1 MGVDVKEICI
11 SRLSSTAGVDL
22 NSAVAETSLYTVPIG
37 KTCIVTHVVM
47 RSFTDVCDDAA
58 TEVSFGLAGAPTEW
72 RDGLLLSSVTT
83 GASGTNTDYVVLTP
97 DEGTSGTPEA
107 CTLMFTA
114 ATVFTI
120 ECSVANGVAVTCTV
134 DVFGYLF

>member
-1 MGVDVKEICI
+1 MADAKEIGI
-11 SRLSSTAGVDL
+11 ALLSSTAGVDL
-22 NSAVAETSLYTVPIG
+22 NAAAETGLYTIPTG

-47 RSFTDVCDDAA
+47 RSFSDIASDGA

-72 RDGLLLSSVTT
+72 RDAQLLANIAT
-83 GASGTNTDYVVLTP
+83 GALGTNTDYTVLYL
-97 DEGTSGTPEA
+97 DQGTNDTPEA

-114 ATVFTI
+114 GTVFTI
-120 ECSVANGVAVTCTV
+120 EVSVANGVAVTCTV